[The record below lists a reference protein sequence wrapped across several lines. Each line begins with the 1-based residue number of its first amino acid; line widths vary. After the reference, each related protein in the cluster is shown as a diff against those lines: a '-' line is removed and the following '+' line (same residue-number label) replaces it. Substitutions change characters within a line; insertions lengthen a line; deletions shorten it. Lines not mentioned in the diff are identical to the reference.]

1 MRTKELGNTGVEIP
15 EIGLGTSQYSGGSE
29 PLVRGIEAGA
39 TLLDTAERYG
49 TEEVV
54 GEAVRGRRDSVLV
67 ATKVSGANV
76 KYDQVIDAAN
86 QSLARLG
93 VDCIDLYQV
102 HWQDPSV
109 PIKETM
115 SAMEAL
121 VDEGKVKYIGVSNY
135 TADQMKEA
143 QDSLKS
149 NRIVS
154 NQVLYNLADREIE
167 DEVLPYC
174 QENGITVLAFSP
186 LAQGRLGVPVL
197 LLAHQGHERPQANS
211 RGVGQDQR
219 PGGPQLVHLQAE
231 RSPDTQVQPGSPRP
245 RVLRSLRLG
254 PHPRSGRRAGPP
266 LRPLLTQYRDSSL
279 ISRRA
284 SFPYSVSPPGFGPD
298 GLGPRGITERSRD
311 PYRLMSITATPITRI
326 TGLNIPTQIST
337 ASATFPTPVSALI
350 AVFAVS
356 PASHPPTTNPS
367 TSVT

>member
-15 EIGLGTSQYSGGSE
+15 EIGLGTAQYSGGPE
-29 PLVRGIEAGA
+29 LLVRGIEAGA

-154 NQVLYNLADREIE
+154 TRSS
-167 DEVLPYC
+167 
-174 QENGITVLAFSP
+174 TTSP
-186 LAQGRLGVPVL
+186 TERLRTRCCPIARRTGLQCWPSAPWPRV
-197 LLAHQGHERPQANS
+197 GWRPCPSSGA
-211 RGVGQDQR
+211 
-219 PGGPQLVHLQAE
+219 
-231 RSPDTQVQPGSPRP
+231 PRP
-245 RVLRSLRLG
+245 
-254 PHPRSGRRAGPP
+254 
-266 LRPLLTQYRDSSL
+266 
-279 ISRRA
+279 
-284 SFPYSVSPPGFGPD
+284 
-298 GLGPRGITERSRD
+298 
-311 PYRLMSITATPITRI
+311 
-326 TGLNIPTQIST
+326 
-337 ASATFPTPVSALI
+337 
-350 AVFAVS
+350 
-356 PASHPPTTNPS
+356 
-367 TSVT
+367 

>member
-15 EIGLGTSQYSGGSE
+15 EIGLGTSQYNGGLE

-54 GEAVRGRRDSVLV
+54 GEAVRSRRDSVLV

-102 HWQDPSV
+102 HWQDPNV

-186 LAQGRLGVPVL
+186 LAQGRLASLSFFWRTKAMNALRRIAGELGKTSAQVALNWCISKQNVVPIPKSSQE
-197 LLAHQGHERPQANS
+197 A
-211 RGVGQDQR
+211 
-219 PGGPQLVHLQAE
+219 
-231 RSPDTQVQPGSPRP
+231 
-245 RVLRSLRLG
+245 RVLEFCAASGWNLTPDQVAELDRLFV
-254 PHPRSGRRAGPP
+254 R
-266 LRPLLTQYRDSSL
+266 Y
-279 ISRRA
+279 
-284 SFPYSVSPPGFGPD
+284 
-298 GLGPRGITERSRD
+298 
-311 PYRLMSITATPITRI
+311 
-326 TGLNIPTQIST
+326 
-337 ASATFPTPVSALI
+337 
-350 AVFAVS
+350 
-356 PASHPPTTNPS
+356 
-367 TSVT
+367 